1 MATITAS
8 SRVAGQNGYGAP
20 PLMNM
25 MPLFSR
31 GKFQLAFARSW
42 SYNSTG
48 AVTVGSFTVPTLTTG
63 QSAVYFV
70 TFCSSFVYEYR
81 ANEYRTGQGHA
92 YLSGAGVDQQISLT
106 TGQTGYLY
114 QHTNGQLHYPVA
126 TQAIGTSATG
136 LSGQSVSVTINNTT
150 WSPNGYPYSH
160 INVVC
165 FVYTP
170 AAT

>member
-20 PLMNM
+20 PLMDM

-42 SYNSTG
+42 RRESTG
-48 AVTVGSFTVPTLTTG
+48 GANIGSFTVPTLAAG
-63 QSAVYFV
+63 QLAVYFV
-70 TFCSSFVYEYR
+70 TLCSSYIYDIG
-81 ANEYRTGQGHA
+81 ANNYYTPMCNAQ
-92 YLSGAGVDQQISLT
+92 LSGSIDAIMNLGTACSSYT
-106 TGQTGYLY
+106 Y
-114 QHTNGQLHYPVA
+114 QFTNGQLMYPIA
-126 TQAIGTSATG
+126 TQAIGTSSSAY
-136 LSGQSVSVTINNTT
+136 SGGSVNVYINNTT
-150 WSPNGYPYSH
+150 YNQGYSYSH

-170 AAT
+170 ASN

>member
-42 SYNSTG
+42 RYEGTG
-48 AVTVGSFTVPTLTTG
+48 SSNVGTFTVPTLTSG
-63 QSAVYFV
+63 QLAVYFV
-70 TFCSSFVYEYR
+70 TFCSSFVYDYQ
-81 ANEYRTGQGHA
+81 ANQYRTGQGHA
-92 YLSGAGVDQQISLT
+92 QLSGAGIDQTLSLT

-114 QHTNGQLHYPVA
+114 QYTNGQLHYPVA
-126 TQAIGTSATG
+126 TQAVGTSSAG
-136 LSGQSVSVTINNTT
+136 LSGQSVTVNINNTT
-150 WSPNGYPYSH
+150 WSPGGYPYSH

-165 FVYTP
+165 FVHTP
-170 AAT
+170 ASN